1 MKTGILG
8 ILGLVVVAIVA
19 ALGSAFVVTP
29 TTQALV
35 LQFGQVRR
43 AVVEPGLYFKIPL
56 IQNVEYLDKRIL
68 DIDLEPQE
76 LIASDKKRLVVDAFA
91 RYKIVDPVQ
100 FYQGV
105 RTVQGGN
112 LRLNTFI
119 TSAVRAVLA
128 DASFFAVVRDD
139 RAGLMEKIKAQV
151 DLEAKGIGVDVIDVK
166 IRRADLPQ
174 KNSEAVFQRMQTE
187 RQREAT
193 ELRAKGSEESQRIKA
208 KADAEKEILLAEA
221 ARDAE
226 RARGE
231 GDAQRIKIFAEA
243 YDRDPSFFQ
252 FYRSMQAYETS
263 LKGADTRLLMSPQSS
278 DFLRFL
284 TDAKGGAAR
293 AAAGAPALPP
303 VPAAPAAPAA
313 TAP

>member
-8 ILGLVVVAIVA
+8 FVGVLVAAVLVVASGAAYIV
-19 ALGSAFVVTP
+19 SP
-29 TTQALV
+29 TNQALV
-35 LQFGQVRR
+35 LQFGQVKR
-43 AVVEPGLYFKIPL
+43 AVVEPGIYFKVPF

-91 RYKIVDPVQ
+91 RYRITDPVQ

-112 LRLNTFI
+112 QRLNTFLF
-119 TSAVRAVLA
+119 SAVRAVLA
-128 DASFFAVVRDD
+128 DATFFAVVRDD
-139 RAGLMEKIKAQV
+139 RAGMMEKIRAQV
-151 DLEAKGIGVDVIDVK
+151 DAEAKGIGVDIVDVK

-208 KADAEKEILLAEA
+208 KADAEKEVLLAEA
-221 ARDAE
+221 SRDAE
-226 RARGE
+226 RVRGA
-231 GDAQRIKIFAEA
+231 GDAERIKVFAESFGK
-243 YDRDPSFFQ
+243 DPEFFA
-252 FYRSMQAYETS
+252 FYRSMQAYETAM
-263 LKGADTRLLMSPQSS
+263 KPNDTRLLMSPRTSE
-278 DFLRFL
+278 FFRFL
-284 TDAKGGAAR
+284 ADPSGAK
-293 AAAGAPALPP
+293 AAAPEK
-303 VPAAPAAPAA
+303 
-313 TAP
+313 

>member
-1 MKTGILG
+1 MKTGFFG
-8 ILGLVVVAIVA
+8 FVGVLVVAVLVVASGAAFIV
-19 ALGSAFVVTP
+19 SP
-29 TTQALV
+29 TNQALV
-35 LQFGQVRR
+35 LQLGQVRR
-43 AVVEPGLYFKIPL
+43 AVVEPGLYFKIPF

-112 LRLNTFI
+112 QRLNTFVS
-119 TSAVRAVLA
+119 SAVRAVLA
-128 DASFFAVVRDD
+128 DATFFAVVRDD
-139 RAGLMEKIKAQV
+139 RSGLMEKIRVQV
-151 DLEAKGIGVDVIDVK
+151 EAEAKGIGVDIVDVK

-193 ELRAKGSEESQRIKA
+193 ELRAKGSEESQRIRA

-221 ARDAE
+221 GRDAE
-226 RARGE
+226 RARGS
-231 GDAQRIKIFAEA
+231 GDAERIKVFAEA
-243 YDRDPSFFQ
+243 FGKDPDFFA
-252 FYRSMQAYETS
+252 FYRSMQAYEAS
-263 LKGADTRLLMSPQSS
+263 MKAGDTRLLLSPKSS
-278 DFLRFL
+278 DFFRYL
-284 TDAKGGAAR
+284 TDPSGGRTAAEK
-293 AAAGAPALPP
+293 
-303 VPAAPAAPAA
+303 
-313 TAP
+313 